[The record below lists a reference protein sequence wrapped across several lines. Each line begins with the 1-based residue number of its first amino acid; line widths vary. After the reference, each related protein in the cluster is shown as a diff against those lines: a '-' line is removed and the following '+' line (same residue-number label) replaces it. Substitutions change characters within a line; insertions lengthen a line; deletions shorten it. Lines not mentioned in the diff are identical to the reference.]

1 VRAAGQSVPQRVG
14 GAEGAGTASA
24 EGAGAARDGPAQEDL
39 DEEAARKKRKVNT
52 KLCLCDLHWCQA
64 EVEGGLWLSHGLPK
78 DNETRVAWLKVLCP
92 RRLSRE
98 DRQERPANVP
108 SKGRVHTHHFLNRD
122 KKWAGAQLRLQ
133 DGAMPKE
140 RKASEVPSKQ
150 GEELKEEDFTLDG
163 DAGAGPRR
171 KKSSASATFVS
182 PPGRETGGALG
193 GRDFL
198 AGSGASHP
206 SGGAGESSGARG
218 TFGLTPNKARAVAG
232 IHRVVASAPALH
244 RDTDEK
250 KVDAH
255 LATLA
260 RGFEAAT
267 LEARRLREEI
277 NAKQVEI
284 DDLKRQVRESWR
296 AREDLVQERDSARRE
311 SESLR
316 RESEESRKESEA
328 AVNDLRR
335 HGNKLAFQKLL
346 PVAQGGDEE
355 VRKNARQL
363 TGFSSAEAFVAMWNV
378 LNHDGA
384 ASRMK
389 TWQGARSVRADAE
402 RKLAEHSRPNA
413 VVTPW
418 EDIFFYWWFVVK
430 TGVDHSVA
438 SFMFGIEPSTASRK
452 FISMTCFQDD
462 FWRAQ
467 FPKPSLERIQ
477 ATTPAN
483 YLKVYRTKNLVCIID
498 CKEIFTATPAEMM
511 AQRALWSEYK
521 QHCTVKFVSAITP
534 AGAALWCSDAFPGR
548 ISDTDICQVS
558 GFLDLM
564 QKGDACA
571 ADRGFDQ
578 VAHPL
583 AKKGCSLT
591 HPPKRLPGKRDAAT
605 GKRYPLPFTAEDVEE
620 TSAQANLRIHIERAY
635 AAACKFNYVAGELK
649 LDAVDMISRIFRVVF
664 LCSVNFHQPLRA
676 ASAARNGL

>member
-1 VRAAGQSVPQRVG
+1 VRAAGQSVPQRAG

-39 DEEAARKKRKVNT
+39 DEEAAPKKRKTT
-52 KLCLCDLHWCQA
+52 KRCLCDLASCQA
-64 EVEGGLWLSHGLPK
+64 DVEGGRWLSHGLPHH
-78 DNETRVAWLKVLCP
+78 DVDLCRAWLRVLCESISEEV
-92 RRLSRE
+92 R
-98 DRQERPANVP
+98 DERATNAATN
-108 SKGRVHTHHFLNRD
+108 GLRVHTSHFRNRD

-133 DGAMPKE
+133 DGAMPI
-140 RKASEVPSKQ
+140 RNRVSSVPLTQ
-150 GEELKEEDFTLDG
+150 GAVLEEEAFTFDG

-171 KKSSASATFVS
+171 NKSSASAPFVS

-193 GRDFL
+193 GRYFL

-206 SGGAGESSGARG
+206 SGGAGESSGARD
-218 TFGLTPNKARAVAG
+218 TFELTPRSARQVAG
-232 IHRVVASAPALH
+232 IHTVLSGVTEEAFHHATDKNKLEQHVAAL
-244 RDTDEK
+244 
-250 KVDAH
+250 V
-255 LATLA
+255 
-260 RGFEAAT
+260 AAT
-267 LEARRLREEI
+267 LEARQLRDQV

-284 DDLKRQVRESWR
+284 DELRRQVRESQR
-296 AREDLVQERDSARRE
+296 ARVDLEQERDSARRE

-328 AVNDLRR
+328 AVFDLRR
-335 HGNKLAFQKLL
+335 HGNNLAFKKLL

-389 TWQGARSVRADAE
+389 TWQGARSVRPDAE

-438 SFMFGIEPSTASRK
+438 AFMFGIEPSTASRK

-477 ATTPAN
+477 ATTPAD

-564 QKGDACA
+564 QKGDACV

-583 AKKGCSLT
+583 AKKGCSLI

-664 LCSVNFHQPLRA
+664 LCSVNFHKPLRA